1 MLLEDQSQKD
11 KSLGFLKTEWMHL
24 PEKFTKKNE
33 FNLSTETLLQSLEA
47 GPGEAAYDQIF
58 ASKSKT

>member
-1 MLLEDQSQKD
+1 
-11 KSLGFLKTEWMHL
+11 MHL